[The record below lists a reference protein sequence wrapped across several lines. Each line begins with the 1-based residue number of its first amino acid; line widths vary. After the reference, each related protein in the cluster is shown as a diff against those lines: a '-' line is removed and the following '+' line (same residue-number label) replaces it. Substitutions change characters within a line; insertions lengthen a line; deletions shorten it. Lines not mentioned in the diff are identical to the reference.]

1 LQEDEEKTK
10 IKTEKKRYMYN
21 FETRRRR
28 TFFGDG
34 EEDGF
39 ACMIDLNLS
48 VRARSC
54 PLFCLILS
62 YTEFPILH
70 VFIYYILGF
79 LVSDMDRFSDFLIT
93 VPLIVRLYH
102 AHGD

>member
-1 LQEDEEKTK
+1 MQEDEEKTK

-28 TFFGDG
+28 TFYGDG

-70 VFIYYILGF
+70 VFMYYILGRV
-79 LVSDMDRFSDFLIT
+79 LGI
-93 VPLIVRLYH
+93 
-102 AHGD
+102 